1 MHSRTLTLIEK
12 NKYAIIVIGKLLLEE
27 INSFIEETES
37 DGFKEQTHD
46 YQL

>member
-1 MHSRTLTLIEK
+1 LIEK
-12 NKYAIIVIGKLLLEE
+12 NKYAMISMIVIGKLLLEE